1 MADKGIYAFPIVSV
15 VRIKDVYFPFVALI
29 TNLDAVIFLYNGNS
43 PVKVSQVPEWM
54 LYEPQS
60 DLYNK
65 NYNID
70 ELNILVDS
78 CYYSLS
84 AYRDLKHW
92 GLGTLYNDEIKKV
105 FIRGDV
111 DRHLVVIKSDLTKK
125 VSKLMDGQADSRD
138 FLGME
143 QAVQEIFAKDVL
155 PELYLK

>member
-1 MADKGIYAFPIVSV
+1 
-15 VRIKDVYFPFVALI
+15 
-29 TNLDAVIFLYNGNS
+29 
-43 PVKVSQVPEWM
+43 M

-84 AYRDLKHW
+84 AYKNLKNW
-92 GLGTLYNDEIKKV
+92 KLGSLYTDGARKE
-105 FIRGDV
+105 FIRGDI
-111 DRHLVVIKSDLTKK
+111 DRHAVVIKSDLTKK
-125 VSKLMDGQADSRD
+125 VDKLMNGQADSRD

-155 PELYLK
+155 PKLYLK